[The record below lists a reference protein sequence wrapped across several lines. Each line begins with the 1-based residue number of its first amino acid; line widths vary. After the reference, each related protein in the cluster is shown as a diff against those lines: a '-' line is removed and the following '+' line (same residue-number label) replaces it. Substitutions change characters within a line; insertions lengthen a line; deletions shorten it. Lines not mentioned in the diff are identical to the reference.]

1 MKKSLMEKKVIGD
14 FISTEK
20 KTFRWRLGKVLAS
33 SLSGFLAG
41 IIVGGFIF
49 MTVFY
54 LILRWNKVCF

>member
-1 MKKSLMEKKVIGD
+1 MKKSLIEKKVLGD
-14 FISTEK
+14 FISNEK
-20 KTFRWRLGKVLAS
+20 KTFKWRLGKVLAS

-54 LILRWNKVCF
+54 LILKWNKVCF